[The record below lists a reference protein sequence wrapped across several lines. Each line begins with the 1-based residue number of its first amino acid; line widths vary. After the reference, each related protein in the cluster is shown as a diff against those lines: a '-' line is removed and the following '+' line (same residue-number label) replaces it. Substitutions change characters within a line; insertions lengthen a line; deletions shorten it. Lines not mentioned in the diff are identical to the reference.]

1 MSKLRSMM
9 EDLLMQIKKSTSIIL
24 LAILFALVTA
34 PRVFAVCECL
44 DPVNLTKTFAG
55 GDGIPCFMF
64 LVSICNI

>member
-1 MSKLRSMM
+1 
-9 EDLLMQIKKSTSIIL
+9 MQIKKILSISLLIIL
-24 LAILFALVTA
+24 LVLVTT
-34 PRVFAVCECL
+34 PQVFAVYECL